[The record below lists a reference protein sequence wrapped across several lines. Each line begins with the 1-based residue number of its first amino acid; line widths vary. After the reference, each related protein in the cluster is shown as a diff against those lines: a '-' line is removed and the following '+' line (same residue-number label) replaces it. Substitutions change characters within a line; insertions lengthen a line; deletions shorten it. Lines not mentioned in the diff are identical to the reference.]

1 MYIYLLKRTDPVGY
15 DEYDSCVVVADS
27 EEQARFINPC
37 EHYVWSDEQQK
48 YGFKYADGRIE
59 YHKYADPYNIWPHPA
74 TLKVKYIGEADSK
87 LKAGAV
93 ICSSFN
99 AG

>member
-1 MYIYLLKRTDPVGY
+1 MYIYLLERTDRVGY

-37 EHYVWSDEQQK
+37 EYYVWSDEQQQ
-48 YGFKYADGRIE
+48 YGFVYSDGKVEYTKYTNNGGGWTN
-59 YHKYADPYNIWPHPA
+59 PS
-74 TLKVKYIGEADSK
+74 TLKVTYIGEADSQ
-87 LKAGAV
+87 LNAGDV